1 MTATRCAVVVFRS
14 VIRGSCVGSMVAE
27 WFSLHEWLIFQSVSM
42 NISLQLEEELKREVC
57 YSLEADG
64 GTLPSSEWDDIAT
77 EIRGN
82 AVSFSQG

>member
-1 MTATRCAVVVFRS
+1 
-14 VIRGSCVGSMVAE
+14 
-27 WFSLHEWLIFQSVSM
+27 M

-64 GTLPSSEWDDIAT
+64 GTLLSSEWDDIPT